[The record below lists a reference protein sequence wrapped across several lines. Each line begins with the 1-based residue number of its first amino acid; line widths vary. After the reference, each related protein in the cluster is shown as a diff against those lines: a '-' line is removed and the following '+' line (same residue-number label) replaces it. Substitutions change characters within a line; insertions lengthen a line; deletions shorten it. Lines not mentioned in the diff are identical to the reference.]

1 MKVVIGPLHPPIS
14 TYIFNKHVTEI
25 YQWLKGKYLKV
36 KQLKNIKCKTMN
48 VRFEGRTE
56 PEREKGTPL
65 YQDALSQMKQL
76 VPNPNSR
83 QPNHFYHASQITCQV
98 SQPI

>member
-1 MKVVIGPLHPPIS
+1 MD
-14 TYIFNKHVTEI
+14 EARE
-25 YQWLKGKYLKV
+25 GKS
-36 KQLKNIKCKTMN
+36 
-48 VRFEGRTE
+48 
-56 PEREKGTPL
+56 TPL